1 MNINVANSYKVA
13 IWDRI
18 CSHLP
23 SQVLKRVRLV
33 CKALNLSAERAL
45 FRGFWLRPNIDS
57 FRKLDL
63 ISRHHVLRNYV
74 TAIHHSRELVYHYR
88 DFDEWNRQLGGEI
101 NLSWDSRDS
110 LREQFT
116 LEDLKYHY
124 LKYRHYIEGQTY
136 ISTSDNAKLWLA
148 KAFEKMPQIDTIEYV
163 RRDVK
168 PQVRTGEPI
177 PASSLSAIGREILSE
192 PCHIGVTED
201 DQARQFIALVQAA
214 FQSCK
219 NLTTIK
225 GFHLD
230 WEIFDEPVRGQ
241 ILLDS
246 VRHVQHLFLTIS
258 NYPIYDIEGR
268 RKELARV
275 IANASELKTL
285 ELYFGCLPP
294 ESSEHVLDLN
304 QLLTYRVHWPILQRL
319 VLQGFRTTE
328 EVFEKFLNK
337 RAPSLKSLELIN
349 MEFALVARGE
359 DITSGGSFLS
369 LIHFLQ
375 FSLKLEHIKFSGT
388 FSNHW
393 DEGWIVNRGN
403 AYTHDESCMKYWIE
417 RYIVHGGN
425 FPLQPLNK
433 EDKMDGWEEQGDGS
447 WSFEYDLIQ

>member
-1 MNINVANSYKVA
+1 MNINVVSSYTVA
-13 IWDRI
+13 VWDRI

-23 SQVLKRVRLV
+23 SQFLKRVRLV

-45 FRGFWLRPNIDS
+45 FRLFWLRPNIDS

-63 ISRHHVLRNYV
+63 ISRHHVLRNHV
-74 TAIHHSRELVYHYR
+74 TAIHHSREMVYHYR

-116 LEDLKYHY
+116 LEDLRYHY

-136 ISTSDNAKLWLA
+136 ISTGDNAKLWLV

-168 PQVRTGEPI
+168 PQVQTGEPI

-192 PCHIGVTED
+192 PCHIGLTQD

-214 FQSCK
+214 FRSCK

-230 WEIFDEPVRGQ
+230 WKIFAEPDRGQ

-246 VRHVQHLFLTIS
+246 VRHVQHLILTIS
-258 NYPIYDIEGR
+258 NYPIYGSEGR

-275 IANASELKTL
+275 IANAPDLKTL

-294 ESSEHVLDLN
+294 ESPEHVLDLN

-319 VLQGFRTTE
+319 VLQGFCTTE
-328 EVFEKFLNK
+328 EVFKKFLNEH
-337 RAPSLKSLELIN
+337 APSLKSLELSN
-349 MEFALVARGE
+349 MIFALFGRGD
-359 DITSGGSFLS
+359 DIACSGSFLS
-369 LIHFLQ
+369 LIQFLRV
-375 FSLKLEHIKFSGT
+375 SLKLEHMKFSGAFT
-388 FSNHW
+388 NHW

-403 AYTHDESCMKYWIE
+403 AYTHDKSCMKYWIE
-417 RYIVHGGN
+417 RYIVDGGN
-425 FPLQPLNK
+425 CPLQPPDK
-433 EDKMDGWEEQGDGS
+433 EDEMDGWEEQGDES
-447 WSFEYDLIQ
+447 WSFTYGLIQ